1 MRPRNHVRLAI
12 ALFAISA
19 ISAALL
25 YAPLVY
31 APPSLYGGG
40 PNIGGGMLM
49 LFVGFPCFFT
59 GLILLVRAKVRPAI
73 VGVVALLGIAV
84 YYASGFLLPTLGE
97 YLAR

>member
-1 MRPRNHVRLAI
+1 VRSRNPVRLGI
-12 ALFAISA
+12 ALLAISA

-40 PNIGGGMLM
+40 PNIGGGILM
-49 LFVGFPCFFT
+49 LVVGFPCFFA
-59 GLILLVRAKVRPAI
+59 GLVLLVRAKVRQA
-73 VGVVALLGIAV
+73 VVAGVALLGVAG
-84 YYASGFLLPTLGE
+84 YFASGLVLRTLGE